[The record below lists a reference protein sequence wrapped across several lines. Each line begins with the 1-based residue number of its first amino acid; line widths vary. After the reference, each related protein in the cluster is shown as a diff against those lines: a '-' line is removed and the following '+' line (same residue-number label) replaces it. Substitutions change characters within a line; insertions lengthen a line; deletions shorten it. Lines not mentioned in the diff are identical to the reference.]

1 MDGDGRRA
9 PGRALAPN
17 LASGGGNP
25 VRWRTWSMVWIT
37 CRWRAWS
44 SLGPMR
50 VSMSAPGAFR
60 YAVVMPILS
69 LAVMVMTAA
78 LLALLLL
85 LLRLTSQPSLPR
97 LAGELVT
104 VALLASALGWGVLTM
119 AQRLPQ

>member
-1 MDGDGRRA
+1 
-9 PGRALAPN
+9 
-17 LASGGGNP
+17 
-25 VRWRTWSMVWIT
+25 
-37 CRWRAWS
+37 
-44 SLGPMR
+44 
-50 VSMSAPGAFR
+50 
-60 YAVVMPILS
+60 MPILS